1 MYVIYCQSGK
11 EMSVVRQLA
20 EKDITAYAPRRLIQ
34 ERRCGKWTQREILL
48 FSGYV
53 FLDCAELDPE
63 IWQAVKFCYGTLKLL
78 SSSQLSQ
85 TEEEYIRFLCNG
97 GCPLGI
103 SRGYVSGGVL
113 RITDGFLK
121 RFEHR
126 IIRYNR
132 RGKRAVA
139 DVTIYG
145 RHYEIILGC
154 EIEAAG
160 TSPLISSGAVKY
172 IL

>member
-20 EKDITAYAPRRLIQ
+20 EKNITAYAPRRLVQ
-34 ERRCGKWTQREILL
+34 ERRRGKWVQREILL

-53 FLDCAELDPE
+53 FLNSELTPE

-103 SRGYVSGGVL
+103 SRGYVSGNVL
-113 RITDGFLK
+113 HITDGFLK
-121 RFEHR
+121 RFEHK
-126 IIRYNR
+126 IIRFNR

-139 DVTIYG
+139 DITIYG

-160 TSPLISSGAVKY
+160 TSPLMSSGAVEY

>member
-20 EKDITAYAPRRLIQ
+20 DKGLTAYAPRRLVP
-34 ERRCGKWTQREILL
+34 ERRRRVWIRREVLL

-53 FLDCAELDPE
+53 FLDCRDLTPE
-63 IWQAVKFCYGTLKLL
+63 IWQAVKFCCGTLRIL
-78 SSSQLSQ
+78 SRSQLSP

-97 GCPLGI
+97 GRALEI
-103 SRGYVSGGVL
+103 SRGYISGSAL
-113 RITDGFLK
+113 HITDGFL
-121 RFEHR
+121 RHFEHK
-126 IIRYNR
+126 IIRYNK
-132 RGKRAVA
+132 RGKRVVA
-139 DVTIYG
+139 DITIYG

-154 EIEAAG
+154 EFESQPVAP
-160 TSPLISSGAVKY
+160 SISSGAVKN

>member
-20 EKDITAYAPRRLIQ
+20 EKNITAYAPRRLVQ

-53 FLDCAELDPE
+53 FLDSELTAD

-103 SRGYVSGGVL
+103 SRGYVSGNVL
-113 RITDGFLK
+113 HITDGFLK

-160 TSPLISSGAVKY
+160 TSPSMSSGAVKY

>member
-20 EKDITAYAPRRLIQ
+20 EKNITAYAPRRLVQ
-34 ERRCGKWTQREILL
+34 ERRCGKWVQREILL

-63 IWQAVKFCYGTLKLL
+63 IWQAVKLCYGTLRIL
-78 SSSQLSQ
+78 SRSQLSQ
-85 TEEEYIRFLCNG
+85 TEEEYICFLCNG

-113 RITDGFLK
+113 HITDGFLK

-126 IIRYNR
+126 IIRFNR

-154 EIEAAG
+154 EIEAAD

>member
-1 MYVIYCQSGK
+1 MYVIYCQSGR

-20 EKDITAYAPRRLIQ
+20 EKNITAYAPRRLVM
-34 ERRCGKWTQREILL
+34 ERRFGRWVRQEIFL

-53 FLDCAELDPE
+53 FLDEELTPE
-63 IWQAVKFCYGTLKLL
+63 VWQAVKFCCGTLRIL
-78 SSSQLSQ
+78 SRSQLSQ

-97 GCPLGI
+97 GHALGI
-103 SRGYVSGGVL
+103 SRGYVSGGAL
-113 RITDGFLK
+113 HITDGFLQ
-121 RFEHR
+121 RFEHK
-126 IIRYNR
+126 IIRFNR

-145 RHYEIILGC
+145 RHYEVILGC
-154 EIEAAG
+154 EIEPAG

>member
-20 EKDITAYAPRRLIQ
+20 GKNITAYAPRRLVQ
-34 ERRCGKWTQREILL
+34 ERRRGKWVQREILL

-53 FLDCAELDPE
+53 FLDSELTAD

-78 SSSQLSQ
+78 SASQLSQ

-103 SRGYVSGGVL
+103 SLGYVSEGVL
-113 RITDGFLK
+113 HITDGFLK

-126 IIRYNR
+126 IIRFNR

-160 TSPLISSGAVKY
+160 TSPLISSGVVKY

>member
-20 EKDITAYAPRRLIQ
+20 EKNITAYAPRRLVQ
-34 ERRCGKWTQREILL
+34 ERRRGKWTQREILL

-53 FLDCAELDPE
+53 LLDSELNPE

-103 SRGYVSGGVL
+103 SRGYVSGNVL

-126 IIRYNR
+126 IIRFNR

-154 EIEAAG
+154 EIE
-160 TSPLISSGAVKY
+160 SQPVVPLISSGTAKN
-172 IL
+172 IP

>member
-20 EKDITAYAPRRLIQ
+20 EKNITAYAPRRLVQ

-53 FLDCAELDPE
+53 FLDSELTAD

-103 SRGYVSGGVL
+103 SRGYVSGNVL
-113 RITDGFLK
+113 HITDGFLK

-160 TSPLISSGAVKY
+160 TSPSMSSGAVKY
-172 IL
+172 IT

>member
-1 MYVIYCQSGK
+1 MYVIYCQSGR

-20 EKDITAYAPRRLIQ
+20 EKNIMAYAPRRLVQ
-34 ERRCGKWTQREILL
+34 ERRRGKWTQREILL

-53 FLDCAELDPE
+53 FLDCTKLDPE

-103 SRGYVSGGVL
+103 SLGYVSGGVL
-113 RITDGFLK
+113 HITDGFLK

-126 IIRYNR
+126 IIRFNR

-154 EIEAAG
+154 EIEAAD

>member
-1 MYVIYCQSGK
+1 MYVIYCQSGR

-20 EKDITAYAPRRLIQ
+20 EKNITAYAPRRLVQ
-34 ERRCGKWTQREILL
+34 ERRRGRWVHREILL

-53 FLDCAELDPE
+53 FLDCTELDPE
-63 IWQAVKFCYGTLKLL
+63 IWQAVKLCYGTLRIL
-78 SSSQLSQ
+78 SRSQLSQ

-97 GCPLGI
+97 GHALGI
-103 SRGYVSGGVL
+103 SHGYVSGGAL
-113 RITDGFLK
+113 HITDGFLR

-126 IIRYNR
+126 IIRYNG

-145 RHYEIILGC
+145 RHYEITLGC
-154 EIEAAG
+154 EIEPAG

>member
-1 MYVIYCQSGK
+1 MYVIYCQSGR

-20 EKDITAYAPRRLIQ
+20 ERNITAYAPRRLVQ
-34 ERRCGKWTQREILL
+34 ERHRGKWTQREILL

-53 FLDCAELDPE
+53 FLDSELTAD
-63 IWQAVKFCYGTLKLL
+63 IWQAVKFCYGTLRIL
-78 SSSQLSQ
+78 SRSQLSQ
-85 TEEEYIRFLCNG
+85 TEEEYIRFLCNDG
-97 GCPLGI
+97 HALGI
-103 SRGYVSGGVL
+103 SLGYVSGGVL
-113 RITDGFLK
+113 HITDGFLK

-126 IIRYNR
+126 IIRFNR

-154 EIEAAG
+154 EIEAAD